1 MTKHIRQE
9 FVNCTIY
16 TFILKNLLRLFRIN
30 DPLRLV
36 LIFLL
41 LIGIRLTYLFDGVP
55 LTALEIKWGII
66 GEKLS
71 EGAAMYAEV
80 WDNTPPL
87 ATIIF
92 YLLTT
97 IFGKISWANH
107 AMALGLIIFQAYT
120 FNAVLLKK
128 NIHREKSYIPALL
141 YVLFMGCC
149 FDCMILSPLLISM
162 TFLLLMLRNIF
173 WLNDAALDEDVFSI
187 GAYLGLAILTY
198 LPNWIFIFFVL
209 LAITFFRTASMRQYI
224 LFFYGLLLT
233 VALLSLFYGWQS
245 SFEVFF
251 SNYLFTL
258 FDFNFSESYVNMQ
271 SFAVIAGTLLFFL
284 LLGIFKTY
292 TERGFINYQ
301 NLCQLL
307 MLIWTFF
314 AIPTL
319 FMGQQFAPLQ
329 ILILFPPLVFFLT
342 YFFLIIR
349 RKWLSEFFFICFL
362 ATIGFLGYYS
372 NYFLISNHYW
382 RAKAQVTSNTQNKKV
397 LVFGNNYLPY
407 YQNKLATP
415 YLNWEFV
422 QKYFGK
428 LEYYNI
434 TTTVYQEFEKE
445 KPDLI
450 IDEASFMPILAERI
464 PILVEK
470 YEQDAT
476 NKQWFWLKKK

>member
-1 MTKHIRQE
+1 M
-9 FVNCTIY
+9 
-16 TFILKNLLRLFRIN
+16 
-30 DPLRLV
+30 

-41 LIGIRLTYLFDGVP
+41 LVGIRLTYLLNDVP
-55 LTALEIKWGII
+55 LTALEMKWGVI

-87 ATIIF
+87 AAIIF
-92 YLLTT
+92 HLLTAV
-97 IFGKISWANH
+97 FGKISWANH
-107 AMALGLIIFQAYT
+107 ALSLCLIMFQAYT

-149 FDCMILSPLLISM
+149 FDFMVLSPLLISL

-173 WLNDAALDEDVFSI
+173 WLNDTALDEDVFSI

-209 LAITFFRTASMRQYI
+209 LAITFFRTASVRQYV
-224 LFFYGLLLT
+224 LFFYGLLLAI
-233 VALLSLFYGWQS
+233 ALVSLFYGWQS

-258 FDFNFSESYVNMQ
+258 FDFNFSESYVNMR
-271 SFAVIAGTLLFFL
+271 SFAVIAGSLSLFL

-307 MLIWTFF
+307 MLLWTFF

-319 FMGQQFAPLQ
+319 FMGQQFAPMQ
-329 ILILFPPLVFFLT
+329 ILILFPPLVFFVT

-349 RKWLSEFFFICFL
+349 RKWLSELFFLCFL
-362 ATIGFLGYYS
+362 VSIGFLGYYS
-372 NYFLISNHYW
+372 KYFLVSNHYW
-382 RAKAQVTSNTQNKKV
+382 VAANQVASKNQNEKV

-434 TTTVYQEFEKE
+434 TTEVYQEFEKE

-450 IDEASFMPILAERI
+450 IDEAGFMPILAARI
-464 PILVEK
+464 PILAEN
-470 YEQDAT
+470 YEQEPN
-476 NKQWFWLKKK
+476 NKQWFRLKKK